1 MHRRLLYRLGGS
13 RTHASRGSVTSDRR
27 SRTCLERSQ
36 SSILRLL
43 VVALLVQILVA
54 CGPGWSAEIVLP
66 GQDPITVTEK
76 VLRTLAPFEEKSP
89 VGDSVPLERV
99 LVHVGAQAV
108 ETIDVDGRTFSW
120 DKAHDH
126 AWWCP
131 GGQLHILD
139 EALTP
144 NRIEVHA
151 PVLLSEV
158 SASIM
163 DIAPTV
169 AYSLGLPAPK
179 EAQGTTL
186 DVPRADRAFLLFLD
200 GLGYVLYQKALV
212 EDAMPRLGALGEA
225 QVALT
230 VYPPVT
236 SVSSAAL
243 LTGAPPEVNGAVRR
257 GIRKTDLETV
267 FDVVKAAGRRG
278 VAVEGSGLSFNL
290 RSAELILSGD
300 LDGNGTATDNVLAN
314 TMRVLQGGAPDLF
327 WVHFHGIDD
336 VGHTYGPDS
345 PEWMDKVTEVDEAIG
360 QIWEAL
366 PLGTLVIAFADHG
379 MHPVDEAGRLGNH
392 NSLLAVDSFIPLI
405 IALK

>member
-1 MHRRLLYRLGGS
+1 MCRKLLHRPGGS
-13 RTHASRGSVTSDRR
+13 RCHAPRGSQTY
-27 SRTCLERSQ
+27 LERNRSHV
-36 SSILRLL
+36 LRSLAVAVLL
-43 VVALLVQILVA
+43 TQLLTG
-54 CGPGWSAEIVLP
+54 CGPAWSADVVLP
-66 GQDPITVTEK
+66 GHDPVTVTEK
-76 VLRTLAPFEEKSP
+76 VLRTLAPFGEESP
-89 VGDSVPLERV
+89 VGDAVPLERV

-108 ETIDVDGRTFSW
+108 ETIDVDGRNFSW
-120 DKAHDH
+120 EEVHNH
-126 AWWCP
+126 AWWHS
-131 GGQLHILD
+131 GGQLHIL
-139 EALTP
+139 EEVLTP
-144 NRIEVHA
+144 NRLDVRVPA
-151 PVLLSEV
+151 LLSEV
-158 SASIM
+158 SASII

-169 AYSLGLPAPK
+169 AHSLGLPAPQ

-200 GLGYVLYQKALV
+200 GLGYVLYQRALA

-257 GIRKTDLETV
+257 GIRKTDLETM

-314 TMRVLQGGAPDLF
+314 TMRVLQEGAPDLF

-345 PEWMDKVTEVDEAIG
+345 REWMDKATEVDEAIG
-360 QIWEAL
+360 QIWDAL
-366 PLGTLVIAFADHG
+366 PSGTLVIAFADHG

>member
-1 MHRRLLYRLGGS
+1 MCRRLLLRPN
-13 RTHASRGSVTSDRR
+13 ASRCHALRGAQ
-27 SRTCLERSQ
+27 TCLERNRSQ
-36 SSILRLL
+36 VLRSLAVVFLL
-43 VVALLVQILVA
+43 TQMLAG
-54 CGPGWSAEIVLP
+54 CGPDWSADVVLP
-66 GQDPITVTEK
+66 GHDPIAINGRVIK
-76 VLRTLAPFEEKSP
+76 TLAPFGEESP
-89 VGDSVPLERV
+89 AGEAVPLERV
-99 LVHVGAQAV
+99 LVHVGVQAV
-108 ETIDVDGRTFSW
+108 ESIDVDGRIFLW
-120 DKAHDH
+120 EQVHDQ
-126 AWWCP
+126 AWWCSD
-131 GGQLHILD
+131 GQLHVWD
-139 EALTP
+139 ETLTP
-144 NRIEVHA
+144 KRLDVRVPA
-151 PVLLSEV
+151 LLSEV

-163 DIAPTV
+163 DIAPSV

-200 GLGYVLYQKALV
+200 GLGYVLYQKALA
-212 EDAMPRLGALGEA
+212 EDAMPRLGALGEV

-257 GIRKTDLETV
+257 GIRKTDLETM
-267 FDVVKAAGRRG
+267 FDVVAAAGRRG

-314 TMRVLQGGAPDLF
+314 TMRVLQEGAPDLF

-345 PEWMDKVTEVDEAIG
+345 REWMDKVTEVDEAIG
-360 QIWEAL
+360 QIWDAL
-366 PLGTLVIAFADHG
+366 PSGTLVIALADHG
-379 MHPVDEAGRLGNH
+379 MHKVDEAGRLGNH

-405 IALK
+405 IALR